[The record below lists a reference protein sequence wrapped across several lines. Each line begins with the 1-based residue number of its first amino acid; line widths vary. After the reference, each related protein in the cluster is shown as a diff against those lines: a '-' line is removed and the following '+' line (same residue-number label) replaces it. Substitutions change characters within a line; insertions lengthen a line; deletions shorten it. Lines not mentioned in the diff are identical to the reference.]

1 MPFPILLSRTSTF
14 SLCVLLNKILAS
26 TAFLKKAFIEPKMP
40 AQKKAGLGD
49 DVQTTGSTASGKRRA
64 SPSPRS
70 LQGFYASGRGRAEE
84 EESRLQE
91 FSGAWAQ
98 AGRRSAQLGVG
109 VGWRG
114 HHREQPWGIRSQ
126 AAAEAA
132 CGSSHLDANAGSGA
146 QAGAVHPCS
155 LCSPRGTSEPLLV
168 TPLALCPLRDSGHAL
183 SCSSSLGIK
192 LRHRVSPGRC
202 CVCFATSIR
211 DAPSRSG
218 AGWAFPRRVCD
229 I

>member
-14 SLCVLLNKILAS
+14 SFCVLLNKILAS
-26 TAFLKKAFIEPKMP
+26 TAFLKKGFIEPKMP

-49 DVQTTGSTASGKRRA
+49 DVQTTGSTASCKRRA
-64 SPSPRS
+64 SPSSRS

-114 HHREQPWGIRSQ
+114 HHREQPWGTRSQ

-132 CGSSHLDANAGSGA
+132 CGSSHLDAN
-146 QAGAVHPCS
+146 AVHPCS

-183 SCSSSLGIK
+183 SCSSSL
-192 LRHRVSPGRC
+192 
-202 CVCFATSIR
+202 
-211 DAPSRSG
+211 SG
-218 AGWAFPRRVCD
+218 
-229 I
+229 